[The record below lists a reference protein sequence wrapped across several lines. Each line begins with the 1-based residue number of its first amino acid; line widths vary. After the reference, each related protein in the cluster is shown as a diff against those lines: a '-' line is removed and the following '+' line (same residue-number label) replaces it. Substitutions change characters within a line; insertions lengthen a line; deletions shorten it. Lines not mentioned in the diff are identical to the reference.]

1 MEENK
6 EKGKGIIMSEFTN
19 KIDFEVLVMVKNA
32 NPNGDPLNGYRPRE
46 TYDGYGEI
54 SDVCIKRKIRNRL
67 QDMGEAI
74 FVQSDE
80 RADDGCKSL
89 ADRAKSN
96 TDMQKALKDKDK
108 DAYARAACE
117 KWIDVRSF
125 GQVFAFK
132 DDNVSVGVRGPV
144 SVHSAFSVLPVSI
157 DSMQITKSV
166 NSETKE
172 KKSSDTMGMKHKI
185 YSALYVIKGSINH
198 QLAGKTGFSD
208 EDAEKIKEA
217 LRTLFVNDSSS
228 ARPDGSMEVCKVY
241 WWKHN
246 CPMGQYSSAKVHRL
260 IDITVKT
267 DDPKEF
273 EDYHIEV
280 ASLPDLVLEEI
291 EGI

>member
-1 MEENK
+1 MGN
-6 EKGKGIIMSEFTN
+6 FTN
-19 KIDFEVLVMVKNA
+19 KIDFTVLVMVKNA
-32 NPNGDPLNGYRPRE
+32 NPNGDPLNGNRPRE

-67 QDMGEAI
+67 QDMGEHI

-80 RADDGCKSL
+80 RTTDEFKSL
-89 ADRAKSN
+89 ADRAN
-96 TDMQKALKDKDK
+96 GNGEIQKALKAKDK
-108 DAYARAACE
+108 DAYAKAACDA
-117 KWIDVRSF
+117 WIDVRSF

-132 DDNVSVGVRGPV
+132 GDSVSVGVRGPV
-144 SVHSAFSVLPVSI
+144 SVHSAFSVCPVAI

-172 KKSSDTMGMKHKI
+172 KKSSDTMGMKHTVC
-185 YSALYVIKGSINH
+185 SALYVIKGSINH
-198 QLAGKTGFSD
+198 QLAEKTGFSD

-241 WWKHN
+241 WWEHN
-246 CPMGQYSSAKVHRL
+246 CPMGQYSSAKVHKSVK
-260 IDITVKT
+260 ITAKT
-267 DDPKEF
+267 DDPKDF
-273 EDYHIEV
+273 EDYEIKLE
-280 ASLPDLVLEEI
+280 SLDGLALEEL

>member
-1 MEENK
+1 M
-6 EKGKGIIMSEFTN
+6 GTFTN

-32 NPNGDPLNGYRPRE
+32 NPNGDPLNGNRPRE
-46 TYDGYGEI
+46 TYDGFGEI

-67 QDMGEAI
+67 QDMGETI
-74 FVQSDE
+74 FVQSEE
-80 RADDGCKSL
+80 RSDDGCKSL
-89 ADRAKSN
+89 ADRAKN
-96 TDMQKALKDKDK
+96 NAEMQKALKDKDK
-108 DAYARAACE
+108 DAYAKAACE
-117 KWIDVRSF
+117 AWMDVRSF

-132 DDNVSVGVRGPV
+132 DDSVSVGVRGPV
-144 SVHSAFSVLPVSI
+144 SVHSAFSVYPI
-157 DSMQITKSV
+157 AINSMQITKSV

-172 KKSSDTMGMKHKI
+172 KKSSDTMGMKHKV

-198 QLAGKTGFSD
+198 QLAEKTGFSD

-228 ARPDGSMEVCKVY
+228 ARPDGSMEVCRVY

-246 CPMGQYSSAKVHRL
+246 CPMGQYSSAKVHKL
-260 IDITVKT
+260 VKITAKG

-273 EDYHIEV
+273 EDYEINV
-280 ASLPDLVLEEI
+280 DTLPGLSVEEI